1 MVGPVASRKMVEYV
15 QDRYQVSQRRA
26 CRMLSLDRSS
36 MRYRP
41 QPKAQN
47 ELRQQV
53 CELAEQR
60 PRFGYRRLTTLLRR
74 SGQLANHK
82 RVYRIYRQ
90 EGLAVRR
97 RKRKHI
103 APGQCPLLNV
113 LSQPGEEWSLDF
125 TQDTL
130 ATGRSFRTLN
140 IIDSYS
146 RLCLA
151 IEVDTSLPCARVIRI
166 LERLQ
171 AEHGLPQR
179 LRIDHGPEFTAQA
192 LDAWAYQH
200 AVQLLFIQPANRC
213 RMASSRVS
221 MASFAMSVSI
231 STGFWRSMMPVR
243 SLMLGGSTTILFGH
257 IVHST
262 IYRRWPFYSR
272 FNRRPILSFRLAE
285 E

>member
-1 MVGPVASRKMVEYV
+1 MVGPVASRKLVAYV
-15 QDRYQVSQRRA
+15 QERHQVSQRRA
-26 CRMLSLDRSS
+26 CRILSLDRSS
-36 MRYRP
+36 VRYRP
-41 QPKAQN
+41 RRQAQS
-47 ELRQQV
+47 ELQQQV
-53 CELAEQR
+53 CKLAEQR

-74 SGQLANHK
+74 AGTLVNHK

-97 RKRKHI
+97 RQRKRI
-103 APGQCPLLNV
+103 ALGQRPLLNAP
-113 LSQPGEEWSLDF
+113 SQPGEEWSLDF

-130 ATGRSFRTLN
+130 ANGRSFRTLN

-179 LRIDHGPEFTAQA
+179 LRIDNGPEFTAQA

-200 AVQLLFIQPANRC
+200 AVQLLFIQPGKPMQNGYIESFNGKFRDECLNLHWFLDLDDARKMIDAWRFDYNTLRPH
-213 RMASSRVS
+213 SSLNNLS
-221 MASFAMSVSI
+221 
-231 STGFWRSMMPVR
+231 PVAYLQSYHSSPD
-243 SLMLGGSTTILFGH
+243 SLTYAG
-257 IVHST
+257 
-262 IYRRWPFYSR
+262 
-272 FNRRPILSFRLAE
+272 
-285 E
+285 